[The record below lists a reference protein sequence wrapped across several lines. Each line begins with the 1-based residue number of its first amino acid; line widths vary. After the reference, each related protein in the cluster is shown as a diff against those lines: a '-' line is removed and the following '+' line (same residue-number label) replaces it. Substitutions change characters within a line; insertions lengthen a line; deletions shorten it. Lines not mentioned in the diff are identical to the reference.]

1 MRRRPPRTTRTDT
14 LFPYTTLFR
23 SKARLLQFMEIG
35 FLKRAAVG
43 TNAVGGPPGLRS
55 SLLSIGGIILN
66 QFALQ
71 FQLGIFSASLIAE
84 EEHLV
89 SIRHD
94 NISIVSQS
102 HFASPFGH
110 HNENE
115 QRRTRLPYVFP

>member
-35 FLKRAAVG
+35 FLKRAEVG

-66 QFALQ
+66 QFAPQ
-71 FQLGIFSASLIAE
+71 FQLGILSASLIEE

-94 NISIVSQS
+94 NISIVSRANFPS
-102 HFASPFGH
+102 HFGQ
-110 HNENE
+110 HNANE
-115 QRRTRLPYVFP
+115 PRRPRLHYV

>member
-1 MRRRPPRTTRTDT
+1 M
-14 LFPYTTLFR
+14 LFR
-23 SKARLLQFMEIG
+23 SQFMEIG

-102 HFASPFGH
+102 HFASPFRSEEH
-110 HNENE
+110 TSAL
-115 QRRTRLPYVFP
+115 QSLMRIPYALF

>member
-1 MRRRPPRTTRTDT
+1 
-14 LFPYTTLFR
+14 
-23 SKARLLQFMEIG
+23 MEIG

-110 HNENE
+110 HNANE
-115 QRRTRLPYVFP
+115 QRRTRRSEEHTSELQSLMRLSYAVFCLHKKTT

>member
-71 FQLGIFSASLIAE
+71 FQLGIFSASLIAA

-89 SIRHD
+89 HIRHD

-102 HFASPFGH
+102 HLASHFGPQTAT
-110 HNENE
+110 E
-115 QRRTRLPYVFP
+115 QRRTRLHYI

>member
-102 HFASPFGH
+102 TFASPFGH
-110 HNENE
+110 
-115 QRRTRLPYVFP
+115 QDRKRVV